1 MRTDD
6 KDILKTPR
14 LRENPYSVPEGYF
27 STFKKDVITRKEP
40 KHVLDWRKFGYGIV
54 AAASFALLAVTGIR
68 LAETNDIQE
77 DIDSIDLLV
86 FSDMST
92 ETYLDLMAVYEED
105 ELTEE
110 EIIEY
115 LINEETS
122 LEHIEAYE

>member
-1 MRTDD
+1 MMTDD

-40 KHVLDWRKFGYGIV
+40 KKTIDWKKFGYGIA
-54 AAASFALLAVTGIR
+54 AAASFALFAVTGVR

-77 DIDSIDLLV
+77 EIDSIDLIV

-122 LEHIEAYE
+122 LEHIEAYK

>member
-27 STFKKDVITRKEP
+27 SSFKKDVITRKEP
-40 KHVLDWRKFGYGIV
+40 KKTIDWKKFGYGIA
-54 AAASFALLAVTGIR
+54 AAASFTMLAVTGVR

-77 DIDSIDLLV
+77 EIDSIDLIV

>member
-40 KHVLDWRKFGYGIV
+40 KKTIDWKKFGYGIA
-54 AAASFALLAVTGIR
+54 AAASFALLAVTGVR

-77 DIDSIDLLV
+77 EIDIIDLIV

>member
-40 KHVLDWRKFGYGIV
+40 KKTIDWKKFGYGIA
-54 AAASFALLAVTGIR
+54 AAASFTLLAVTGVR

-77 DIDSIDLLV
+77 EIDSIDLIV

>member
-1 MRTDD
+1 MKTND

-40 KHVLDWRKFGYGIV
+40 KKTIDWKKFGYGIA
-54 AAASFALLAVTGIR
+54 AAASFALLAVTGVR

-77 DIDSIDLLV
+77 EIDSIDLIV

>member
-40 KHVLDWRKFGYGIV
+40 KKTIDWKKFGYGIA
-54 AAASFALLAVTGIR
+54 AAASFTMLAVTGVR

-77 DIDSIDLLV
+77 EIDSIDLIV

>member
-40 KHVLDWRKFGYGIV
+40 KKTIDWKKFGYGIA
-54 AAASFALLAVTGIR
+54 AAASFALLAVTGVR

-77 DIDSIDLLV
+77 EIDSIDLIV

-122 LEHIEAYE
+122 LEHIEAYK